1 MASTRSNEQ
10 GMIKLALMS
19 DSGKMLYVGIPIS
32 NTTSADNSSDLKYD
46 IDLTKIGD
54 SAFTTIKSAN
64 NLVTPLAL
72 SSLNFLNRREFGHF
86 FHLAN
91 NA

>member
-1 MASTRSNEQ
+1 
-10 GMIKLALMS
+10 MIKLALLS
-19 DSGKMLYVGIPIS
+19 DSGKMLYIGIPFNQSIS
-32 NTTSADNSSDLKYD
+32 ANSSTDLKYD

-54 SAFTTIKSAN
+54 NAFNTIKTAT
-64 NLVTPLAL
+64 NLSTQSLPL

-86 FHLAN
+86 YHLAN